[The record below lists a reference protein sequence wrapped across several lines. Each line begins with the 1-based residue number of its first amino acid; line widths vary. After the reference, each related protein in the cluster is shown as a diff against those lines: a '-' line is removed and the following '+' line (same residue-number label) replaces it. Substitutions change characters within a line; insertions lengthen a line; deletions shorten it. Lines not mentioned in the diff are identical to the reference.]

1 MIVGTRH
8 RQALRP
14 GRPAL
19 LLVSVI
25 ALALACFPVLAH
37 AEDSS
42 GVQYSDSIPKAEG
55 ENAPAHHQTP
65 AKSSSTG
72 NNGGA
77 PAPGGTTGSQGPG
90 GSRGGS
96 GEGSSEKAGGVPAT
110 GNGGGTGQGNPG
122 GSANHP
128 NSTSLQPGAQAG
140 TATSQ
145 KSDDGGSSPLIPIL
159 IGILVLAAIS
169 LGVVWF
175 RQRRQGGS
183 RPASPSASQKAS

>member
-1 MIVGTRH
+1 MIVEMRH
-8 RQALRP
+8 HAQRS
-14 GRPAL
+14 GRFAL

-42 GVQYSDSIPKAEG
+42 GVQYSDSIPKPEG
-55 ENAPAHHQTP
+55 GNAPAHHQTP

-72 NNGGA
+72 ENGGA
-77 PAPGGTTGSQGPG
+77 PAPGGTTGSQGSG
-90 GSRGGS
+90 GSTERS

-110 GNGGGTGQGNPG
+110 GGGTGQGNPG
-122 GSANHP
+122 GSANHS
-128 NSTSLQPGAQAG
+128 NGSGLQPNAQAKG
-140 TATSQ
+140 TTASQ
-145 KSDDGGSSPLIPIL
+145 QSDDGGSSPLIPIL

-175 RQRRQGGS
+175 RQRRQSGR
-183 RPASPSASQKAS
+183 RPASPPASQKAS